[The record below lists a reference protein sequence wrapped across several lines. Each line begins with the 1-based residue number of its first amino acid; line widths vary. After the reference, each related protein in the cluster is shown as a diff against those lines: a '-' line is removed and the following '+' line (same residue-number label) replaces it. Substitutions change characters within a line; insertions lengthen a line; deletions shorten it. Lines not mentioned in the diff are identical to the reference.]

1 MASPTPP
8 QDQGDSRDETEEERN
23 DRIREDLRARM
34 PDMAGLDRRGEL
46 SVSQEDAREIQQ
58 RSQQDTRLRNSSR
71 LIRARDAYEARRVLG
86 SQTAR
91 VAPSNPTLT
100 EAEGQGAATT
110 PRPDSPLPA
119 PRYRPVGQTENAN
132 ELHVRQN
139 RPATE
144 RTRWSDPTLES
155 RLASVGR
162 VQNILSPEPLQTTQA
177 RSCMPTLRSQPEFYM
192 TGVIAVDTTTESL
205 PDNAECT
212 ICLEPLSDDVVKFH
226 ACGHMFHIVC
236 VQSWFDQSAP
246 RTGVKRGT
254 CPNCRH
260 ELYEPDPRFG
270 RARQPVA
277 VERTPQQL
285 TASLRALESEL
296 VPPTRPRTL
305 ETPQTNTPR
314 VTGSSNRESSLA
326 QFTADMQERVRAHDQ
341 QEQQAGNAPAP
352 ALDREFVSVTR
363 VPHVAPGSHLPGYA
377 PHRIESSE
385 SPRGGTM
392 ERDLPTVRLPP
403 VQPSLSS
410 APDALR
416 QREHQRLLAQQQLN
430 QQRQFALNNSRY
442 QTLDRSAASI
452 AMADALRRPTTFA
465 REAEAGDRLSNVDG
479 PDEHSDVDD
488 IHGVDGRPTFIPER
502 PPTSTFQSNG
512 LSEQPRE
519 SRANLAARAI
529 AERRP
534 LSEVPG
540 LNTGFAAIPPL
551 SPQEAAQLVRIRE
564 LPGSGLDLATR
575 TTDQLR
581 DEQVMLLD
589 RLRAVQTQIGRNLEA
604 SGERATN
611 AAERREQIRAMAW
624 NNPQTAHLYGG
635 PAPGA
640 QDNTAH
646 RPPPIAI
653 PRLADPSVTDLRSS
667 REPPDSRAIGTGNT
681 IWSTDHVA
689 PPLGTW
695 GGHIPSSASNGS
707 LGSPYYLYPSSP
719 GIHHDVSRLHSP
731 LFPFSPDGPR
741 TATDSNMVYGRAFND
756 ERFTLPELPALTAR
770 SDTVA
775 AAQPASEGN
784 PNAAAEDTR
793 SVQHP
798 RRISSTV
805 MRHLHDD
812 SLSFRAA
819 STDPTAFRQHPPGR
833 PRPSSYLPRAQ
844 EATASDTQRFRS
856 REARS
861 ESPQEDD
868 NSTDGSEASS

>member
-1 MASPTPP
+1 MAIRSAC
-8 QDQGDSRDETEEERN
+8 ETYT
-23 DRIREDLRARM
+23 DFVPLPLQPA
-34 PDMAGLDRRGEL
+34 MAGLDRRGEL

-71 LIRARDAYEARRVLG
+71 LIRARDAYEARRALG

-91 VAPSNPTLT
+91 VAPSNPTVT
-100 EAEGQGAATT
+100 EAEGRGAATT

-119 PRYRPVGQTENAN
+119 PRYRRIGPTENAN
-132 ELHVRQN
+132 ELHIPQN

-155 RLASVGR
+155 HLASVGR
-162 VQNILSPEPLQTTQA
+162 IQNILNPEPVQTTRA
-177 RSCMPTLRSQPEFYM
+177 KRHMPTLRSQPEFYM
-192 TGVIAVDTTTESL
+192 TGVIAVDPTAEGL

-212 ICLEPLSDDVVKFH
+212 ICLEPLSYDVVKFH
-226 ACGHMFHIVC
+226 ACGHMFHVVC

-260 ELYEPDPRFG
+260 QLYEPDPRFG
-270 RARQPVA
+270 RARQPAA

-285 TASLRALESEL
+285 SALLRASEVEL
-296 VPPTRPRTL
+296 VATTQPRTL

-314 VTGSSNRESSLA
+314 VTGSPDRESRLA

-352 ALDREFVSVTR
+352 ALDRRFVSVTR

-392 ERDLPTVRLPP
+392 ERDLPTARLPP
-403 VQPSLSS
+403 FQLGFPSTADGRQQPISQNRML
-410 APDALR
+410 
-416 QREHQRLLAQQQLN
+416 EYQQMLN
-430 QQRQFALNNSRY
+430 QQRQNASNNSRF
-442 QTLDRSAASI
+442 QTLGRSAASI
-452 AMADALRRPTTFA
+452 AMTDALRRPTTSA
-465 REAEAGDRLSNVDG
+465 REPETGHGPSDVAE
-479 PDEHSDVDD
+479 PDEDSDADD
-488 IHGVDGRPTFIPER
+488 IPFPTFIPER

-512 LSEQPRE
+512 LSNQPRE
-519 SRANLAARAI
+519 SRADLAARAI

-540 LNTGFAAIPPL
+540 LNTGFATIPPL
-551 SPQEAAQLVRIRE
+551 SPQEAARLVRVRE

-575 TTDQLR
+575 TTDSLR
-581 DEQVMLLD
+581 DEQLMLLE

-604 SGERATN
+604 SGELPMN
-611 AAERREQIRAMAW
+611 AIERREQIRERER
-624 NNPQTAHLYGG
+624 NDPRTAHLYGG
-635 PAPGA
+635 PAPGP

-653 PRLADPSVTDLRSS
+653 PRLADPSITDLRSS
-667 REPPDSRAIGTGNT
+667 REPPDPRAIGTGNT
-681 IWSTDHVA
+681 IWSTDY
-689 PPLGTW
+689 PPPEDMRYILNRN
-695 GGHIPSSASNGS
+695 PASNGS
-707 LGSPYYLYPSSP
+707 LGSPHYVYPSPP
-719 GIHHDVSRLHSP
+719 GFHRDVSRVHSP

-741 TATDSNMVYGRAFND
+741 TATNSNMLHGRNFND
-756 ERFTLPELPALTAR
+756 ERFTLPELPALTTR

-784 PNAAAEDTR
+784 QNAAAEDTR

-798 RRISSTV
+798 RRVSNTV
-805 MRHLHDD
+805 VRHMHDD
-812 SLSFRAA
+812 SLPFRAA
-819 STDPTAFRQHPPGR
+819 STDPTAFRQRPRGR
-833 PRPSSYLPRAQ
+833 PRPVSFHREAQ
-844 EATASDTQRFRS
+844 ETTASDTQRFRS

-868 NSTDGSEASS
+868 NSTDVPEASS

>member
-1 MASPTPP
+1 
-8 QDQGDSRDETEEERN
+8 
-23 DRIREDLRARM
+23 
-34 PDMAGLDRRGEL
+34 MAGLDRRGEL

-71 LIRARDAYEARRVLG
+71 LIRARDAYEARRALG

-91 VAPSNPTLT
+91 VAPSNPTVT

-119 PRYRPVGQTENAN
+119 PRYRRIGPTENAN
-132 ELHVRQN
+132 ELHVPQI
-139 RPATE
+139 RPVTE

-162 VQNILSPEPLQTTQA
+162 IQNILNPEPAETP
-177 RSCMPTLRSQPEFYM
+177 RPKSHMPTLRSQPEFYM
-192 TGVIAVDTTTESL
+192 TGVIAVDTTAEPL
-205 PDNAECT
+205 PENAECT

-226 ACGHMFHIVC
+226 ACGHMFHTVC

-246 RTGVKRGT
+246 RTGGKRGT

-260 ELYEPDPRFG
+260 ELYEPDPQFR
-270 RARQPVA
+270 RSHAQ
-277 VERTPQQL
+277 RT
-285 TASLRALESEL
+285 LRAEPAHSHMPAPPRLTTGDVVDVMHPAL
-296 VPPTRPRTL
+296 PRTGVTPPTDAPRL
-305 ETPQTNTPR
+305 A
-314 VTGSSNRESSLA
+314 VSSERESRLA
-326 QFTADMQERVRAHDQ
+326 QFVADHRERVRAHDQ
-341 QEQQAGNAPAP
+341 QEQQAGNAQAL

-392 ERDLPTVRLPP
+392 ERDYPTLPNAAYGSR
-403 VQPSLSS
+403 QPISQNQML
-410 APDALR
+410 
-416 QREHQRLLAQQQLN
+416 EYQQMLN
-430 QQRQFALNNSRY
+430 QQRQNASNNSRF
-442 QTLDRSAASI
+442 QTLGRSAASI
-452 AMADALRRPTTFA
+452 AMTDALRRPTTSA
-465 REAEAGDRLSNVDG
+465 REPETGHRSSDVAE
-479 PDEHSDVDD
+479 PDEDSDADD
-488 IHGVDGRPTFIPER
+488 IPFPTFIPER

-512 LSEQPRE
+512 LSDQPRE
-519 SRANLAARAI
+519 SRADLAARAI

-551 SPQEAAQLVRIRE
+551 SPQEAARLVRIRE

-624 NNPQTAHLYGG
+624 NNPQTAHLDGG
-635 PAPGA
+635 PAPGP

-667 REPPDSRAIGTGNT
+667 REPPDPRAIGTGNSVWSTDST
-681 IWSTDHVA
+681 IWSTDY
-689 PPLGTW
+689 PP
-695 GGHIPSSASNGS
+695 PSDIRYILNRNPASNGS
-707 LGSPYYLYPSSP
+707 LGSPHYVYPSPP
-719 GIHHDVSRLHSP
+719 GFHRDVSRVHSP

-741 TATDSNMVYGRAFND
+741 TATNSNMLHGRNFND
-756 ERFTLPELPALTAR
+756 EQFTLPELPALTTR

-784 PNAAAEDTR
+784 QNAAAEDTR
-793 SVQHP
+793 SAQHP
-798 RRISSTV
+798 RRVSSTV
-805 MRHLHDD
+805 VRHMHDD
-812 SLSFRAA
+812 SLPFRAA
-819 STDPTAFRQHPPGR
+819 STDSTAFRQHPPGR
-833 PRPSSYLPRAQ
+833 PRPSSILQREQ
-844 EATASDTQRFRS
+844 EAAASDTQRFRS

-861 ESPQEDD
+861 ASPQEDD
-868 NSTDGSEASS
+868 NSTDVPEASS